1 MNIQIAA
8 DPLDRHPLFRRLAD
22 YLAEK
27 APPGR
32 LPGRQHIDPVEL
44 RDMLPHLLLLD
55 VLRDDE
61 GAQPG
66 FRVRLAGT
74 EVETFHGRGLTGLTA
89 DEAFPGPRAEPILAS
104 YREIAR
110 TGVASFRRS
119 SVLTPGREHLVFERM
134 MFPLARD
141 GASVDMLI
149 GVFVYA
155 IGKRVR
161 GL

>member
-1 MNIQIAA
+1 MT
-8 DPLDRHPLFRRLAD
+8 DPFDRHPLFRRLAD
-22 YLAEK
+22 YLAAK

-32 LPGRQHIDPVEL
+32 LPGRQHIDPVEIPDL
-44 RDMLPHLLLLD
+44 LPHLLLLD

-61 GAQPG
+61 AAEPR
-66 FRVRLAGT
+66 FRIRLAGT
-74 EVETFHGRGLTGLTA
+74 EVETFHGRGLTGLYA
-89 DEAFPGPRAEPILAS
+89 DEAFAGPRAEPILAS

-119 SVLTPGREHLVFERM
+119 AVLTPGREHLLFERV

-141 GASVDMLI
+141 GVSVDMLI
-149 GVFVYA
+149 GVFVYE
-155 IGKRVR
+155 IGKRAR